1 MTRRMIPPAFVGI
14 AVVAL
19 AAFGWHAARKPTDS
33 RHDSAQTRALRP
45 EYQPPVYPHESAY
58 ADLAPSESRQ
68 NLAATVASSFRAWN
82 LSENEA
88 RSINDGVAA
97 TIALL
102 ATGDTETYMAYR
114 HAYACA
120 IKGSAEAV
128 ADRHFRSGLIRD
140 VSENQWIAMSAEE
153 KFKAVASD
161 PESRAAAILK
171 AATGEVRTGLGQRG
185 SIPQG
190 YRAQGLMSGFAP
202 PSPELFRVGADTEW
216 AWAEF
221 PVKIAATDR
230 AILRFEFVRDP
241 AVNAWLLQRAAIL
254 APQSV
259 RLPWLV
265 F

>member
-1 MTRRMIPPAFVGI
+1 MTRHMIPHAFLGI
-14 AVVAL
+14 AIVAL
-19 AAFGWHAARKPTDS
+19 AAFGWHATRTPTAS
-33 RHDSAQTRALRP
+33 RQNPAQARALPP
-45 EYQPPVYPHESAY
+45 EFQPPLYPRNAEY
-58 ADLAPSESRQ
+58 VDLALGESRQ
-68 NLAATVASSFRAWN
+68 NLAAIVASSFREWN

-88 RSINDGVAA
+88 RSINDGVSA

-102 ATGDTETYMAYR
+102 ATGDTETYIAYR

-128 ADRHFRSGLIRD
+128 ADRHFRSGLVRD
-140 VSENQWIAMSAEE
+140 VRESDWIAMSAEE
-153 KFKAVASD
+153 KFRVVASD
-161 PESRAAAILK
+161 PDGRAASILK

-221 PVKIAATDR
+221 PVKIAATDK

-241 AVNAWLLQRAAIL
+241 AVNAWLLQRASLL

-259 RLPWLV
+259 KQPWLV